1 MSIAD
6 AAPELLHRCV
16 QVGWVPQVV
25 DENASL
31 RLQVALLTGQRD
43 DLAGELARTTQA
55 ADALWDRVRE
65 LETAAED
72 RLLLRA
78 SQRPRPS
85 RLAVAWAAICALWFA
100 FWQVFE
106 TDESALGE
114 WV

>member
-43 DLAGELARTTQA
+43 EASRELATVTAMLGTLRERL
-55 ADALWDRVRE
+55 ADEERERE
-65 LETAAED
+65 LSLARLAA
-72 RLLLRA
+72 
-78 SQRPRPS
+78 RPRPS
-85 RLAVAWAAICALWFA
+85 RLAVAWAALCALWFA